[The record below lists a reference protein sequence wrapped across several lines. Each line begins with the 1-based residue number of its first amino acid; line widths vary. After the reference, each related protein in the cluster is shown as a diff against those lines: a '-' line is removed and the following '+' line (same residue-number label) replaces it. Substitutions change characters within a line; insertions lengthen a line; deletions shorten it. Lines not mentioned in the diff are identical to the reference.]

1 MALDPGSFRDPDSR
15 VYIAGDEVYRLLSER
30 GRDDWLALSR
40 AAVFADAT
48 AAGTLV
54 ATEAVERETVPGL
67 DGTPAAAVL
76 RHERVPFVSYP
87 YEWTFGMLRDAAL
100 LQLDLLERAL
110 AEGLILKDSSPYN
123 VQWRGAAPVFVD
135 VGSFERLRA
144 GEPWVGY
151 RQFCMLFLYPLML
164 QAFRGLAFQ
173 PWLRGSLEG
182 IAPAEAARL
191 LTRRDRLRR
200 GVMTNVV
207 LHARLERRYAGVE
220 GRAVKRELRGAGFG
234 AELVKAN
241 VRKMRRLVERL
252 RWEPGESAWTGYGE
266 NDGYAAADRE
276 AKAAFVREAA
286 GRRRRRIAWD
296 LGANDGDYARIAAA
310 AGCEHVL
317 AMDADHPTVEFLYRA
332 LRDAGE
338 PQILPLV
345 VDVCDPSPALGWRG
359 RERPALLDRGA
370 PELTLCLALVHHLAI
385 TRSIPL
391 PEIVAWLRGLG
402 GEVVVE
408 FPLREDPMV
417 GRLLAAKNEGA
428 HGDYDLERFESLLG
442 EAFDVRRTERLP
454 SGTRVLFE
462 AAPRSAA

>member
-1 MALDPGSFRDPDSR
+1 VALDPGSFRDPDSR
-15 VYIAGDEVYRLLSER
+15 VLVAGDAVYRLLSER
-30 GRDDWLALSR
+30 GNEDWLALR
-40 AAVFADAT
+40 DAPVFAQAT

-54 ATEAVERETVPGL
+54 ATEAVPREAVPEL
-67 DGTPAAAVL
+67 DGAPAAAVL

-100 LQLDLLERAL
+100 LQLDLLDRAL
-110 AEGLILKDSSPYN
+110 ADGLILKDSSPYN
-123 VQWRGAAPVFVD
+123 VQWRGAAPVFID

-164 QAFRGLAFQ
+164 TAFRGVPFQ

-182 IAPAEAARL
+182 IAPADAARL
-191 LTRRDRLRR
+191 LAWRDRLRR

-220 GRAVKRELRGAGFG
+220 GRAVRRELRGAGFG

-252 RWEPGESAWTGYGE
+252 RWEPGESAWTAYGTD
-266 NDGYAAADRE
+266 DGYADADRA

-286 GRRRRRIAWD
+286 GRRRRRLAWD
-296 LGANDGDYARIAAA
+296 LGANDGDYARIAAD
-310 AGCEHVL
+310 AGCDCVV
-317 AMDADHPTVEFLYRA
+317 AMDADHPTVELLHRA

-338 PQILPLV
+338 RRILPLV
-345 VDVCDPSPALGWRG
+345 VDVCDPSPALGWAG
-359 RERPALLDRGA
+359 RERPALPDRGR
-370 PELTLCLALVHHLAI
+370 PDLVLCLALVHHLAI
-385 TRSIPL
+385 TRNVPL
-391 PEIVAWLRGLG
+391 EEIVAWLAGLG

-408 FPLREDPMV
+408 LPTREDPMV
-417 GRLLAAKNEGA
+417 ARLLAAKNEGA
-428 HGDYDLERFESLLG
+428 HADYELERFEHVLG
-442 EAFDVRRTERLP
+442 EAFEVRRTQRLP

-462 AAPRSAA
+462 AAPRGGA

>member
-1 MALDPGSFRDPDSR
+1 MAVDAGSFRDPDSR
-15 VYIAGDEVYRLLSER
+15 VYIAGDGVYRLLSER
-30 GRDDWLALSR
+30 GRDDWLALSE
-40 AAVFADAT
+40 AAVFAEAT

-54 ATEAVERETVPGL
+54 KTEAVERDTVPGL

-164 QAFRGLAFQ
+164 QAFRGVGFQ

-191 LTRRDRLRR
+191 LTWRDRLRR

-220 GRAVKRELRGAGFG
+220 GRTVKRELRGAGFG

-252 RWEPGESAWTGYGE
+252 RWEPGESAWTSYGE
-266 NDGYAAADRE
+266 DDGYAAADRE
-276 AKAAFVREAA
+276 AKAAFVRAAA
-286 GRRRRRIAWD
+286 GRRPRRLAWD

-310 AGCEHVL
+310 AGCDHVL
-317 AMDADHPTVEFLYRA
+317 AMDADHPTVELLYRA
-332 LRDAGE
+332 LREEGE
-338 PQILPLV
+338 RRILPLV
-345 VDVCDPSPALGWRG
+345 VDVCDPSPARGWRG
-359 RERPALLDRGA
+359 RERSALLDRGA
-370 PELTLCLALVHHLAI
+370 PELILCLALVHHLAI
-385 TRSIPL
+385 TRNVPL
-391 PEIVAWLRGLG
+391 AEVVAWLASLG

-408 FPLREDPMV
+408 FPTREDPMV
-417 GRLLAAKNEGA
+417 GRLLAAKNEDA
-428 HGDYDLERFESLLG
+428 HADYDLERFERLLG
-442 EAFDVRRTERLP
+442 ERFEVRRTERLP

-462 AAPRSAA
+462 AAPRGGA

>member
-15 VYIAGDEVYRLLSER
+15 VYIAGDGVYRLLSER
-30 GRDDWLALSR
+30 GRDDWLALREAS
-40 AAVFADAT
+40 VFADSI

-54 ATEAVERETVPGL
+54 ATEAVEREDVPGL
-67 DGTPAAAVL
+67 DGTAAAAVL

-87 YEWTFGMLRDAAL
+87 YEWTFGMLHDAAL

-110 AEGLILKDSSPYN
+110 AEELILKDSSPYN
-123 VQWRGAAPVFVD
+123 VQWRGAEPVFVD
-135 VGSFERLRA
+135 VGSFERLRP

-164 QAFRGLAFQ
+164 QAFRGVGFQ
-173 PWLRGSLEG
+173 PFLRGSLEG
-182 IAPAEAARL
+182 IAPADAARL
-191 LTRRDRLRR
+191 LSRRDRLRR

-207 LHARLERRYAGVE
+207 LHARLERRYAATE

-252 RWEPGESAWTGYGE
+252 RWTPGESAWTGYGE
-266 NDGYAAADRE
+266 DDGYAAADRE

-296 LGANDGDYARIAAA
+296 IGANDGDYARIAAD
-310 AGCEHVL
+310 AGCAHVV
-317 AMDADHPTVEFLYRA
+317 AMDADHPTVELLYRA
-332 LRDAGE
+332 LREEGE
-338 PQILPLV
+338 RRILPLV

-359 RERPALLDRGA
+359 RERPALPDRGA
-370 PELTLCLALVHHLAI
+370 PELTLALALVHHLAI
-385 TRSIPL
+385 TRNIPL
-391 PEIVAWLRGLG
+391 AEVVAWLASLG

-408 FPLREDPMV
+408 FPTREDPMV

-428 HGDYDLERFESLLG
+428 HGDYAVEQFERLLRD
-442 EAFDVRRTERLP
+442 AFDVRRIERLP

-462 AAPRSAA
+462 AAPRGGA